1 MAELLFLG
9 TGAADW
15 DIKEKKKGEF
25 FRRNSAVLLN
35 NDLMIDCGA
44 HIFDFAEDYAKPE
57 LYESVTD
64 IIITHYHSDHFR
76 AESVKKIAES
86 RKIRVMGDSRV
97 KADLADCENI
107 EFITAEPFVEQKM
120 GAYTILPMLANH
132 ELVAMGD
139 KFAFHYI
146 ITTPDEKV
154 IFYGCDGAWLL
165 RPTWNAMIKYKFD
178 MMVFD
183 CTAGDYDDWRL
194 FEHNTIPMLRI
205 MTKEIK
211 EKELVKDGGRLI
223 ASHLARTLHKGHEE
237 TAEILKKLDME
248 TAYDGMVAKI

>member
-15 DIKEKKKGEF
+15 IIADKKKGEF
-25 FRRNSAVLLN
+25 FRRNSAALLN

-44 HIFDFAEDYAKPE
+44 HIFDFAEDYGNPE

-64 IIITHYHSDHFR
+64 ILITHYHGDHFK
-76 AESVKKIAES
+76 AESVKKIAEN

-97 KADLADCENI
+97 REALEGVEN
-107 EFITAEPFVEQKM
+107 VEVVTPELYAQQKL
-120 GAYTILPMLANH
+120 GNYTIIPLLANH
-132 ELVAMGD
+132 EIVALDG
-139 KFAFHYI
+139 KFAYHYI
-146 ITTPDEKV
+146 IVTPDEKV

-165 RPTWNAMIKYKFD
+165 RPTWNKMLEYKFD
-178 MMVFD
+178 AMVFD
-183 CTAGDYDDWRL
+183 CTVGDSDDWRL
-194 FEHNTIPMLRI
+194 FEHNTIPMLRT
-205 MTKEIK
+205 MLKEIRA
-211 EKELVKDGGRLI
+211 KELVKEGGKLI

-237 TAEILKKLDME
+237 TVEILKELDME